1 MSEKGKHVHASA
13 ARPYSIST
21 TVRDLLQRRRPQ
33 FWRQNQ
39 RLLGSPR
46 RYWLRAQRAYCRNL
60 IRGDLVAHRR
70 MFGVS
75 HKHVQPGQ
83 TPPEQQG

>member
-1 MSEKGKHVHASA
+1 MSEKGKRTSTPA
-13 ARPYSIST
+13 ARPYSVST
-21 TVRDLLQRRRPQ
+21 TVRDLLQRRRPL
-33 FWRQNQ
+33 FWRRAQ
-39 RLLGSPR
+39 RQLGSPR

-60 IRGDLVAHRR
+60 IRGDLVTHRR

-83 TPPEQQG
+83 TPAEQQG